1 MKKIMFFTWLLIGSL
16 PILSPAQTKEKDNV
30 LLLHTIGS
38 SIKQS
43 HFSQRSFDDAFAA
56 KVFQIYMNWLDP
68 NQVVFQEKDISALKE
83 AGLKIDDELNG
94 AAPKFYL
101 EVASVFRKRVGESQA
116 ICRNIFSQPFQF
128 EKQETWLAK
137 PGIASYSKSD
147 IDQQNKLSRWLK
159 WQALERMNK
168 MPLAEMDKQKAETKV
183 RNILKQNMKKSFE
196 EYSGYTDSTFF
207 CHYLKSVLNAVD
219 PHSIFL
225 TQEEYAEWMGT
236 LQGNNDVWC
245 GLGVWLK
252 EESGYVKVERIVVG
266 GATEKSGLVAVDD
279 IIVSIEQEDGKKEN
293 TAGHT
298 ISEIG
303 NMFRGIEGSSVK
315 LVLKKTAT
323 GTMRTVTIKR
333 AVFNQEEEYTSSLL
347 IDKGGKR
354 IGYLRLPV
362 FYGGGGRS
370 AGRDLIKELQ
380 KLKEENA
387 SAIII
392 DLRDNPGGMLQG
404 NMQVI
409 GAFISKG
416 PVVQEKYANGSVEAT
431 SDIDDKINY
440 DGPLV
445 VMVNSGTASA
455 AELSSSALQDYK
467 RALII
472 GTPSF
477 GKGTAQSNVGI
488 EQQFKNY
495 NTGEV
500 TSTKLDGELWLTQR
514 KFYRISGKSV
524 QLKGVTPDIVL
535 PDYLAYQGNKRERD
549 EFGTLPYDEIKP
561 ADYKVWNGL
570 DLVHAKQKMQERV
583 NHSPV
588 FAKLKQNAALLN
600 KLYNAP
606 ISLQWKTNSLVQKQM
621 DGLLQECR
629 TLSLLKNK
637 LSVNIL
643 AFDESLFN
651 SDPGM
656 RRSQNILKSNI
667 EQDIMIDMATDAAL
681 ELAKQ
686 QVKK

>member
-1 MKKIMFFTWLLIGSL
+1 MKKIIFFTWLLIGSL
-16 PILSPAQTKEKDNV
+16 PILSLAQIKGKDNA
-30 LLLHTIGS
+30 LLLHTIGTN
-38 SIKQS
+38 IKQS
-43 HFSQRSFDDAFAA
+43 HYSQRSFDDAFAA
-56 KVFQIYMNWLDP
+56 KVFQVYINWLDP
-68 NQVVFQEKDISALKE
+68 DQVIFQSTDIADLKQ

-94 AAPKFYL
+94 TDPKFYQ
-101 EVASVFRKRVGESQA
+101 EVASVFRKRVAESQA
-116 ICRNIFSQPFQF
+116 ICKAIFSQPFQF
-128 EKQETWLAK
+128 EKQDTWLAK
-137 PGIASYSKSD
+137 PAVASYSKNN
-147 IDQQNKLSRWLK
+147 IDQKNKWTRWLK

-168 MPLAEMDKQKAETKV
+168 MPLAEMGKEKAEAKV
-183 RNILKQNMKKSFE
+183 RNILQQNMQNNFK
-196 EYSGYTDSTFF
+196 EYGGYTDSTFF

-219 PHSIFL
+219 PHSLYF
-225 TQEEYAEWMGT
+225 TQEEYGAWAGT
-236 LQGNNDVWC
+236 LQGNKEVWC
-245 GLGVWLK
+245 GLGAWLK
-252 EESGYVKVERIVVG
+252 EESGYVKVERMVVG
-266 GATEKSGLVAVDD
+266 GAAEKSGLVAPDD

-298 ISEIG
+298 IPEIG
-303 NMFRGIEGSSVK
+303 HMLRGIEGSSVK
-315 LVLKKTAT
+315 LVLKKTAMGAT
-323 GTMRTVTIKR
+323 RTVTIKR
-333 AVFNQEEEYTSSLL
+333 IAFNQEEEYTSSLL
-347 IDKGGKR
+347 INKGGKR
-354 IGYLRLPV
+354 IGYLHLPV
-362 FYGGGGRS
+362 FYGGANRS
-370 AGRDLIKELQ
+370 AGKDLMKELQ
-380 KLKEENA
+380 KLKDENA

-416 PVVQEKYANGSVEAT
+416 PVVQEKYADGSVEAT

-477 GKGTAQSNVGI
+477 GKGTSQSNVDI
-488 EQQFKNY
+488 AQQFKNY

-570 DLVHAKQKMQERV
+570 DLVQAKQKMQERV
-583 NHSPV
+583 DHNPV
-588 FAKLKQNAALLN
+588 FTKLKQNAALLN

-606 ISLQWKTNSLVQKQM
+606 MSLEWKTNSLVEKQM
-621 DGLLQECR
+621 NGLLQECR
-629 TLSLLKNK
+629 TLSLLKTK

-643 AFDESLFN
+643 ASDESLFN

-667 EQDIMIDMATDAAL
+667 EKDIMVDVATDAAL